1 MTALTE
7 FVDRHAPLA
16 LTGRGRVGCAAV
28 VGSGGEEICADCGLT
43 DTLTGR
49 LALSDPVARAR
60 RPVRGG
66 GCGWAPGHRTAR
78 RDHRPPC
85 LRRLRVVG
93 ERQFYAAEADASH
106 LGQGH
111 LTVEVLGTDEPPML
125 LLNGRTAYAHTTHRL
140 RPWTALPELD
150 ECSISQLRGTVTTS
164 QEMPQ

>member
-7 FVDRHAPLA
+7 FVDRHASLA
-16 LTGRGRVGCAAV
+16 LTGRGRVRCAAV
-28 VGSGGEEICADCGLT
+28 VGSGGEEIYADCGLT

-60 RPVRGG
+60 RPVRCG
-66 GCGWAPGHRTAR
+66 GCGRASGHRTAR
-78 RDHRPPC
+78 CDHRPPC
-85 LRRLRVVG
+85 LRLLRVVG

-111 LTVEVLGTDEPPML
+111 LTVEVPPML

-150 ECSISQLRGTVTTS
+150 GCCIPRLRGTVATS
-164 QEMPQ
+164 PEISQ